1 MGKTPIYHL
10 GYLEPNQDLSENL
23 DLDELR
29 FKTIETQTYALYQI
43 FKNGIIE
50 DESNNYISWQI
61 DTIANDYQNV
71 SVTSGKGHVSWK
83 ATETTSDRTVAL
95 PVLPTGITSAKVYL
109 YAIENVNTPVTKDV
123 DFISSLTEITDTDNY
138 IALGGVD
145 IDLTTNPYTFT
156 VFTDN
161 RQLISLF
168 SSISDVINKHKHKKY
183 VKTSKS
189 RITRETKSLDS

>member
-61 DTIANDYQNV
+61 IL
-71 SVTSGKGHVSWK
+71 
-83 ATETTSDRTVAL
+83 R
-95 PVLPTGITSAKVYL
+95 I
-109 YAIENVNTPVTKDV
+109 
-123 DFISSLTEITDTDNY
+123 
-138 IALGGVD
+138 
-145 IDLTTNPYTFT
+145 
-156 VFTDN
+156 N
-161 RQLISLF
+161 R
-168 SSISDVINKHKHKKY
+168 
-183 VKTSKS
+183 
-189 RITRETKSLDS
+189 